1 MLDESAYLQLW
12 QKLIKGDRK
21 AFEKLFDALGKEL
34 VSYAYKISLDRALAK
49 DAVQDVFVDLWL
61 YRSNLNEDVQV
72 KFYLY
77 RCVRRATTK
86 LLRRDNQENTEAQWY
101 PMDFEADE
109 LSPEMLL
116 CRIESESFQEAQI
129 EKSLKILSER
139 EREIITLKYYSN
151 LKLRE
156 IANLLEIKE
165 QTVANILQKAL
176 TKLRQQLSY
185 LISIVLF
192 FIFD

>member
-1 MLDESAYLQLW
+1 MLDEFAYLQLW
-12 QKLIKGDRK
+12 QKIIKGDRK

-109 LSPEMLL
+109 LSQK
-116 CRIESESFQEAQI
+116 CCCVESNRKVF
-129 EKSLKILSER
+129 KKHKLK
-139 EREIITLKYYSN
+139 N
-151 LKLRE
+151 L
-156 IANLLEIKE
+156 
-165 QTVANILQKAL
+165 
-176 TKLRQQLSY
+176 
-185 LISIVLF
+185 
-192 FIFD
+192 